1 MTTKPPSRHAV
12 TFVLVTVFLD
22 MAGFGIVMPVIP
34 RLIEDVGH
42 IGLADAALIGGW
54 MFFAFS
60 MAQFLF
66 SPVMGGLSDRFG
78 RRPLLLL
85 SVAGL
90 VLDYM
95 LSAWAPTLFW
105 LFVGRAI
112 AGFCGSSW
120 VIANAYIA
128 DVTPPEGRAKAYG
141 MISAAFGVGFVLGPA
156 IGGLLGEFGPRVP
169 FWAAAGLAAVNLVYG
184 WFVLPETLAP
194 ANRRA
199 FDWRRSNP
207 FATFR
212 VFRTYPGVLP
222 MASVLTAYFFAT
234 SVYPAIWAFWG
245 IARFGWSEAMIGLT
259 LAGYGLV
266 TAFFQG
272 VLTGPASRLGERRLA
287 LVGLACGLAAAIG
300 YGLTGSV
307 VVVFLLF
314 LLHGPEGFVHP
325 MLNAMMSRAV
335 PEDAQGE
342 LQGGLS
348 SLTNIAMLGGTV
360 FYSQIFGY
368 FMRPGAWI
376 VSPGVGF
383 VVAGALIGVTLV
395 LYALAGRARQGEV
408 QA

>member
-1 MTTKPPSRHAV
+1 
-12 TFVLVTVFLD
+12 
-22 MAGFGIVMPVIP
+22 
-34 RLIEDVGH
+34 
-42 IGLADAALIGGW
+42 
-54 MFFAFS
+54 
-60 MAQFLF
+60 
-66 SPVMGGLSDRFG
+66 
-78 RRPLLLL
+78 
-85 SVAGL
+85 
-90 VLDYM
+90 
-95 LSAWAPTLFW
+95 
-105 LFVGRAI
+105 
-112 AGFCGSSW
+112 
-120 VIANAYIA
+120 
-128 DVTPPEGRAKAYG
+128 
-141 MISAAFGVGFVLGPA
+141 VLGPA

-259 LAGYGLV
+259 LACYGLV

-272 VLTGPASRLGERRLA
+272 VLTGPASRLGERRVALA
-287 LVGLACGLAAAIG
+287 GLGFSAAAALG
-300 YGLTGSV
+300 YGLTES

-325 MLNAMMSRAV
+325 MLTAMMSRAV

-360 FYSQIFGY
+360 FYAQVFGHY
-368 FMRPGAWI
+368 MRPDAWI
-376 VSPGVGF
+376 VSPGVAF
-383 VVAGALIGVTLV
+383 VVAAGLVVVTLV
-395 LYALAGRARQGEV
+395 LYAATGRAREGEV
-408 QA
+408 RA